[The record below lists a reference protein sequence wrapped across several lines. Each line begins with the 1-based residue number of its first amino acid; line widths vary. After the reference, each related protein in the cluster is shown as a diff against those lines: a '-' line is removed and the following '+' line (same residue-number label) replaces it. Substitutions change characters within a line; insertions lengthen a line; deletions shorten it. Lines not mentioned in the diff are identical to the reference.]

1 MNAPAE
7 LSLGRE
13 IFSHIEALAA
23 CSERPDALT
32 RSYLTAQHKRAA
44 LMVMD
49 WMQTAGMS
57 ARLDA
62 VGNVVGRYEGRDS
75 GRPAVI
81 LGSHFDTVADAGK
94 FDGILGVVTPIA
106 CVKHLSDAGERL
118 DFPIEVV
125 AFADEEG
132 LRFRATF
139 IGSRGLAGT
148 LLDAD
153 LEEVDHNGV
162 TMRQALHDFGLDP
175 QRIGEAAR
183 SAGEFAAY
191 VEVHIEQGPVL
202 DKAGLPVGVVSAIS
216 GATRIWLTLTGV
228 AGHAGTVPMAMRHDA
243 LVAAAEAVQAV
254 ERRCKSEPDMVGTVG
269 QLEIEPGAVNVIP
282 GEARLSIDVRAP
294 ENERRLAAVEDILG
308 QIEAIAAQRGLTVR
322 VIERQNVPSCPCSA
336 SLQAHLAKAVVA
348 EGLAEHTLRS
358 GAGHDAMVMAGLT
371 EVGML
376 FVRCKD
382 GISHNPAESMTVED
396 ADAAAR
402 VLLRFLRGFR
412 PGESA
417 PA

>member
-49 WMQTAGMS
+49 WMQAAGMS

-75 GRPAVI
+75 GRPALM
-81 LGSHFDTVADAGK
+81 LGSHFDTVVNAGK

-139 IGSRGLAGT
+139 IGSRALAGK
-148 LLDAD
+148 LRDAD
-153 LEEVDHNGV
+153 LEEVDHDGV

-183 SAGEFAAY
+183 SAAEFAAY

-202 DKAGLPVGVVSAIS
+202 DTAGLPVGVVSAIS
-216 GATRIWLTLTGV
+216 GATRVWLTLTGV

-269 QLEIEPGAVNVIP
+269 QFEIEPGAVNVIP
-282 GEARLSIDVRAP
+282 GEARFSIDVRAP
-294 ENERRLAAVEDILG
+294 EDERRLAAVEDILE
-308 QIEAIAAQRGLTVR
+308 QIEAIAARRGLTVR
-322 VIERQNVPSCPCSA
+322 VSKQQNLPGCPCSA
-336 SLQAHLAKAVVA
+336 SLQAHLAKAVVD
-348 EGLAEHTLRS
+348 EGLAEHSLRS
-358 GAGHDAMVMAGLT
+358 GAGHDAMVIAGLT

-396 ADAAAR
+396 ADVAAR